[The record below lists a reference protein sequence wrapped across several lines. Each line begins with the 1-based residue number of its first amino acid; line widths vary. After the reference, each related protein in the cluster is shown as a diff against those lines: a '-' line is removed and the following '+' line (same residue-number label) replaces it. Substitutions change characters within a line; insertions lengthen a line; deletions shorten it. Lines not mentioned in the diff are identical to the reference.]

1 MRIELS
7 GHYSVRRLLVS
18 AVPSIVMILVTSLY
32 SIVDGVFVSN
42 FAGTTPFAAL
52 NLMWPAMQVVTVLG
66 LMVGT
71 GGSAL
76 VSKTK
81 GEGDD
86 KKADAIFSTLVRFT
100 LILGVIMGAL
110 FFILTPQI
118 ARWLGAEGE
127 LLRQSIIYA
136 RICISVAPVFMIQM
150 AFNSFFMAAE
160 KPQLGTALS
169 IASGITNIIVDAVL
183 IVWLKM
189 GIAGA
194 AIGTASGMAVGGLYP
209 IFYFSSKRNSSS
221 LHLVK
226 NTAEFRHVLKACSN
240 GLSEYVGNIALSVVS
255 ICYNVQLMKYLGEN
269 GVSVYGILMY
279 LGFAFASL
287 FIGYNI
293 MATPV
298 IGYNYGA
305 GNRPELKSLLNKS
318 MGIVLTTGILL
329 AGIVTALARPLATI
343 FVSYDP
349 ELLDLAVRAIRIYFI
364 SFTICGINMFTSA
377 WFTGLN
383 NGIVSAVAAFTRT
396 LVFELGA
403 VFVIP
408 ALFGIDAIWA
418 AVNVAEVLALILSA
432 ALILAFRR
440 RYGY

>member
-1 MRIELS
+1 MKIELS
-7 GHYSVRRLLVS
+7 GHYNVKRLLMS
-18 AVPSIVMILVTSLY
+18 AAPSVLMVLVTSLY

-42 FAGTTPFAAL
+42 FAGTTPFAAV
-52 NLMWPAMQVVTVLG
+52 NLMWPAMQVITVLG

-81 GEGDD
+81 GEGDNE
-86 KKADAIFSTLVRFT
+86 KADAIFSTLLRFT
-100 LILGVIMGAL
+100 VVLGIILGAV

-118 ARWLGAEGE
+118 AWWLGARNE
-127 LLRQSIIYA
+127 LLHQSILYG
-136 RICISVAPVFMIQM
+136 RICIAAAPFFMLEL

-169 IASGITNIIVDAVL
+169 IAVGVVNIIVDAIL
-183 IVWLKM
+183 IIGFKM
-189 GIAGA
+189 GIVGA
-194 AIGTASGMAVGGLYP
+194 SLGTAAGMAVGGLYP
-209 IFYFSSKRNSSS
+209 LYYFSSKKNSSS
-221 LHLVK
+221 LHIVK
-226 NTAEFRHVLKACSN
+226 KTAEMGHVLKACSN

-255 ICYNVQLMKYLGEN
+255 ICYNVQLMKYLGEY
-269 GVSVYGILMY
+269 GVSAYGILMY
-279 LGFAFASL
+279 FGFTFASL

-305 GNRPELKSLLNKS
+305 GDKAELKSVLEKS
-318 MGIVLTTGILL
+318 LGIMLISGMAL
-329 AGIVTALARPLATI
+329 AGIIITFAKPIASI
-343 FVSYDP
+343 FVSYDKV
-349 ELLDLAVRAIRIYFI
+349 LLDMTVGAIRIYFI
-364 SFTICGINMFTSA
+364 SFTICGVNMFTSA

-383 NGIVSAVAAFTRT
+383 NGIVSAIAAFTRT

-432 ALILAFRR
+432 ALIFSFRK